1 MQYNTRV
8 GQDQDQDPEEAPD
21 TAVARSD
28 NLMMQAALAASPDG
42 VVLVDRDGVILMV
55 NASMAAMSGYSIEQL
70 RGQCVSIFL
79 PPALR
84 EKHGQQMRSYFLQPS
99 KRTMG
104 TGQHLQLARADG
116 STMPV
121 DVALGHSEVY
131 GGTAVAFVRDVS
143 EVRKMQSHMQYQAT
157 HDTLTGLFNRWQF
170 NQRLE
175 QGVAE
180 SARHGRPMT
189 LLLIDLDDF
198 KTINDSYGHAAGD
211 QALKEV
217 ARRLKGCLRAAD
229 TLARLGGDE
238 FTVLLTH
245 LAQPGDARLV
255 AQKLLEVLQQPF
267 ELNGADVSLAGS
279 VGMAS
284 LPDDATDAATL
295 LRYADIAMYHA
306 KESGRGRIVIY
317 AAAMGEAVVEKNLL
331 HERLKQAIGTS
342 ALTLH
347 YQPQIDMATGHM
359 VAVEAL
365 LRWNDAQLGSVPP
378 DRFIPVAEATGL
390 ILPLGTWVLEA
401 ACRQA
406 AQWAQQGMALRIAV
420 NLSALQLRQAS
431 LVEVLQELLQR
442 YAVGHGLLE
451 LEITESEAMADP
463 MLARRLLVQLQAL
476 GVGVSLDDFG
486 TGHSSLTYLKQ
497 LPISRIKLDRSFIQ
511 PILHNPQ
518 DATLVR
524 AVIALAHT
532 LGLEVVAEGVEEEA
546 QVRLLETQGCDIF
559 QGWFFSRAVPAPAIP
574 ALFADLRSPWNVL
587 PEAVQMIEAEA

>member
-8 GQDQDQDPEEAPD
+8 GQDQGPEEAPD

-79 PPALR
+79 LPALR
-84 EKHGQQMRSYFLQPS
+84 EKHGQQMHSYFLQPS

-211 QALKEV
+211 QALQEV
-217 ARRLKGCLRAAD
+217 ARRLKACLRVSD

-245 LAQPGDARLV
+245 LAQPSDARLV

-267 ELNGADVSLAGS
+267 EVNGADVSLAGS
-279 VGMAS
+279 VGMAC
-284 LPDDATDAATL
+284 LPSDATDAAAL

-306 KESGRGRIVIY
+306 KENGRGRIAVY
-317 AAAMGEAVVEKNLL
+317 AASMGQAVVEKNLL

-365 LRWNDAQLGSVPP
+365 LRWNDAQLGSVAP

-390 ILPLGTWVLEA
+390 ILPLGAWVLET

-406 AQWAQQGMALRIAV
+406 AQWAEQGMALRVAV
-420 NLSALQLRQAS
+420 NLSALQLRQPT
-431 LVEVLQELLQR
+431 LVEELQALLQR
-442 YAVGHGLLE
+442 YGVPRGLIE

-463 MLARRLLVQLQAL
+463 ALARRLLTQLQAL

-497 LPISRIKLDRSFIQ
+497 LPITRIKLDRSFVQ
-511 PILHNPQ
+511 PILRNPQ

-532 LGLEVVAEGVEEEA
+532 LGLQVVAEGVEEAA
-546 QVRLLETQGCDIF
+546 QVRWLEVERCDIF
-559 QGWFFSRAVPAPAIP
+559 QGWFFSRAVPAPDIP
-574 ALFADLRSPWNVL
+574 ALHATLL
-587 PEAVQMIEAEA
+587 

>member
-1 MQYNTRV
+1 MRCNIPIV
-8 GQDQDQDPEEAPD
+8 QDQGLCPEAAPD
-21 TAVARSD
+21 TAGARSD

-42 VVLVDRDGVILMV
+42 VVLVDSDGIILLA
-55 NASMAAMSGYSIEQL
+55 NASMASMSGYSAEEL
-70 RGQCVSIFL
+70 RGQSVSIFL
-79 PPALR
+79 PPPLR
-84 EKHGQQMRSYFLQPS
+84 EKHGQQMRGYFLQPA

-104 TGQHLQLARADG
+104 SGQDLWLSRPDG
-116 STMPV
+116 STVPV
-121 DVALGHSEVY
+121 DIALGYSEVY

-143 EVRKMQSHMQYQAT
+143 EVRQMQSHMQYQAT

-180 SARHGRPMT
+180 AARHGRPMT

-211 QALKEV
+211 KALQEV
-217 ARRLKGCLRAAD
+217 ARRLKGCLRASD

-267 ELNGADVSLAGS
+267 EVNGADVSLAGS
-279 VGMAS
+279 VGMAC
-284 LPDDATDAATL
+284 LPGDATDAATL

-306 KESGRGRIVIY
+306 KESGRGRIAVY
-317 AAAMGEAVVEKNLL
+317 AAAMGQAVVEKNVL

-365 LRWNDAQLGSVPP
+365 LRWNDALLGSVAP

-390 ILPLGTWVLEA
+390 ILPLGAWVLEA
-401 ACRQA
+401 ACCQA
-406 AQWAQQGMALRIAV
+406 AQWAKQGMALRVAV
-420 NLSALQLRQAS
+420 NLSVHQLRQPN
-431 LVEVLQELLQR
+431 LVERLQEHLQR
-442 YAVGHGLLE
+442 YDVPHGLIE

-463 MLARRLLVQLQAL
+463 SLAQRLLTQLQAL

-486 TGHSSLTYLKQ
+486 TGHSSLTYLKE
-497 LPISRIKLDRSFIQ
+497 LPITRIKLDRSFIQ
-511 PILHNPQ
+511 PILRHPQ
-518 DATLVR
+518 DAALVR

-532 LGLEVVAEGVEEEA
+532 LGLEVVAEGVEEAA
-546 QVRLLETQGCDIF
+546 QVRWLETERCDIF
-559 QGWFFSRAVPAPAIP
+559 QGWFFSRAVPAPDIP
-574 ALFADLRSPWNVL
+574 ALFATLRSPFADL
-587 PEAVQMIEAEA
+587 PDAVQMIEAEA

>member
-1 MQYNTRV
+1 MQCNI
-8 GQDQDQDPEEAPD
+8 P
-21 TAVARSD
+21 TAQGSASLIHTDSGD
-28 NLMMQAALAASPDG
+28 NLMMHAAMAAAPDG
-42 VVLVDRDGVILMV
+42 VVLVDRDGIILMA
-55 NASMAAMSGYSIEQL
+55 NASMAAMSGYSIDQL
-70 RGQCVSIFL
+70 RGQSVSIFL

-104 TGQHLQLARADG
+104 SGQHLWLSRPDG
-116 STMPV
+116 TTVPV
-121 DVALGHSEVY
+121 DIALGYSQVY

-143 EVRKMQSHMQYQAT
+143 EVRQMQSHMQYQAT

-180 SARHGRPMT
+180 VARHGRPMT

>member
-1 MQYNTRV
+1 MRCNI
-8 GQDQDQDPEEAPD
+8 P
-21 TAVARSD
+21 TAQGSASLIHTDSAD
-28 NLMMQAALAASPDG
+28 NLMMQAAMAAAPDG
-42 VVLVDRDGVILMV
+42 VVLVDRDGIILMA
-55 NASMAAMSGYSIEQL
+55 NASMAAMSGYSAEEL
-70 RGQCVSIFL
+70 RGQSVSIFL

-104 TGQHLQLARADG
+104 SGQHLWLSRPDG
-116 STMPV
+116 TTVPV
-121 DVALGHSEVY
+121 DIALGYSQVY

-143 EVRKMQSHMQYQAT
+143 EVRQMQSHMQYQAT

-180 SARHGRPMT
+180 VARHGRPMT

>member
-1 MQYNTRV
+1 M
-8 GQDQDQDPEEAPD
+8 
-21 TAVARSD
+21 
-28 NLMMQAALAASPDG
+28 
-42 VVLVDRDGVILMV
+42 
-55 NASMAAMSGYSIEQL
+55 
-70 RGQCVSIFL
+70 
-79 PPALR
+79 
-84 EKHGQQMRSYFLQPS
+84 
-99 KRTMG
+99 
-104 TGQHLQLARADG
+104 
-116 STMPV
+116 
-121 DVALGHSEVY
+121 
-131 GGTAVAFVRDVS
+131 
-143 EVRKMQSHMQYQAT
+143 
-157 HDTLTGLFNRWQF
+157 
-170 NQRLE
+170 
-175 QGVAE
+175 
-180 SARHGRPMT
+180 
-189 LLLIDLDDF
+189 
-198 KTINDSYGHAAGD
+198 
-211 QALKEV
+211 
-217 ARRLKGCLRAAD
+217 RAAD

-546 QVRLLETQGCDIF
+546 QVRLLET
-559 QGWFFSRAVPAPAIP
+559 
-574 ALFADLRSPWNVL
+574 
-587 PEAVQMIEAEA
+587 

>member
-1 MQYNTRV
+1 MQCNI
-8 GQDQDQDPEEAPD
+8 P
-21 TAVARSD
+21 TAQGSASLIHTDSAD
-28 NLMMQAALAASPDG
+28 NLMMQAAMAAAPDG
-42 VVLVDRDGVILMV
+42 VVLVDRGGIILMA
-55 NASMAAMSGYSIEQL
+55 NASMAAMSGYSAEEL
-70 RGQCVSIFL
+70 RGQSVSIFL

-104 TGQHLQLARADG
+104 SGQHLWLSRPDG
-116 STMPV
+116 TTVPV
-121 DVALGHSEVY
+121 DIALGYSQVY

-143 EVRKMQSHMQYQAT
+143 EVRQMQSHMQYQAT

-180 SARHGRPMT
+180 VARHGRPMT

>member
-1 MQYNTRV
+1 
-8 GQDQDQDPEEAPD
+8 
-21 TAVARSD
+21 
-28 NLMMQAALAASPDG
+28 
-42 VVLVDRDGVILMV
+42 
-55 NASMAAMSGYSIEQL
+55 
-70 RGQCVSIFL
+70 
-79 PPALR
+79 
-84 EKHGQQMRSYFLQPS
+84 
-99 KRTMG
+99 
-104 TGQHLQLARADG
+104 
-116 STMPV
+116 
-121 DVALGHSEVY
+121 
-131 GGTAVAFVRDVS
+131 
-143 EVRKMQSHMQYQAT
+143 
-157 HDTLTGLFNRWQF
+157 
-170 NQRLE
+170 
-175 QGVAE
+175 
-180 SARHGRPMT
+180 MT

-198 KTINDSYGHAAGD
+198 KIINDSYGHAAGD

>member
-1 MQYNTRV
+1 MQCNI
-8 GQDQDQDPEEAPD
+8 P
-21 TAVARSD
+21 TAQGSASLIHTDSAD
-28 NLMMQAALAASPDG
+28 NLMMQAAMAAAPDG
-42 VVLVDRDGVILMV
+42 VVLVDRDGIILMA
-55 NASMAAMSGYSIEQL
+55 NASMAAMSGYSAEEW
-70 RGQCVSIFL
+70 RGQSVSIFL

-84 EKHGQQMRSYFLQPS
+84 EKHGQHMHSYFLQPS

-104 TGQHLQLARADG
+104 TGQHLWLSRPDG
-116 STMPV
+116 TTVPV
-121 DVALGHSEVY
+121 DIALGYSQVY

-143 EVRKMQSHMQYQAT
+143 EVRQMQSHMQYQAT

-180 SARHGRPMT
+180 VARHGRPMT

>member
-1 MQYNTRV
+1 MQCNI
-8 GQDQDQDPEEAPD
+8 P
-21 TAVARSD
+21 TAQGSASLIHTDSAD
-28 NLMMQAALAASPDG
+28 NLMMQAAMAAAPDG
-42 VVLVDRDGVILMV
+42 VVLVDRGGIILMA
-55 NASMAAMSGYSIEQL
+55 NASMAAMSGYSAEEL
-70 RGQCVSIFL
+70 RGQSVSIFL

-104 TGQHLQLARADG
+104 TGQHLWLSRPDG
-116 STMPV
+116 TTVPV
-121 DVALGHSEVY
+121 DIALGYSQVY

-143 EVRKMQSHMQYQAT
+143 EVRQMQSHMQYQAT

-180 SARHGRPMT
+180 VARHGRPMT

>member
-1 MQYNTRV
+1 MRCNI
-8 GQDQDQDPEEAPD
+8 P
-21 TAVARSD
+21 TAQGSGSLAHTDSFD
-28 NLMMQAALAASPDG
+28 NVMMQAAIAASPDG
-42 VVLVDRDGVILMV
+42 VVLVDSDGIILMA
-55 NASMAAMSGYSIEQL
+55 NTSMATMSGYSAEEL
-70 RGQCVSIFL
+70 RGQSVSIFL
-79 PPALR
+79 PPPLR
-84 EKHGQQMRSYFLQPS
+84 ERHGHHIRGYFLQPA

-104 TGQHLQLARADG
+104 TGQHLWLSRPDG
-116 STMPV
+116 STLPV
-121 DVALGHSEVY
+121 DIALGHSEVY

-143 EVRKMQSHMQYQAT
+143 EVRQLQSHMQYQAT

-180 SARHGRPMT
+180 CARHGRPMT

-198 KTINDSYGHAAGD
+198 KSINDSYGHAAGD
-211 QALKEV
+211 KALQEV
-217 ARRLKGCLRAAD
+217 ARRLKGCLRASD

-255 AQKLLEVLQQPF
+255 AHKLLEVLKQPF
-267 ELNGADVSLAGS
+267 QVNGADVSLAGS
-279 VGMAS
+279 VGMAC
-284 LPDDATDAATL
+284 LPDDALDAATL

-306 KESGRGRIVIY
+306 KESGRGCIAVY
-317 AAAMGEAVVEKNLL
+317 AASMGEAVEEKNLL
-331 HERLKQAIGTS
+331 HDRLKLAIGS
-342 ALTLH
+342 SDLTLH

-390 ILPLGTWVLEA
+390 ILPLGAWVLEA
-401 ACRQA
+401 ACQQA
-406 AQWAQQGMALRIAV
+406 AQWAQQRMPLRVAV
-420 NLSALQLRQAS
+420 NLSAQQLRQPN

-442 YAVGHGLLE
+442 YAVPHGLIE

-463 MLARRLLVQLQAL
+463 SLAQRLLTHMQAL

-486 TGHSSLTYLKQ
+486 TGHSSLSYLKQ
-497 LPISRIKLDRSFIQ
+497 LPITRIKLDRSFIQ
-511 PILHNPQ
+511 PILRNPQ

-574 ALFADLRSPWNVL
+574 ALFATLRSPFSDL
-587 PEAVQMIEAEA
+587 PDAVQMIEAEA

>member
-1 MQYNTRV
+1 M
-8 GQDQDQDPEEAPD
+8 
-21 TAVARSD
+21 
-28 NLMMQAALAASPDG
+28 
-42 VVLVDRDGVILMV
+42 
-55 NASMAAMSGYSIEQL
+55 
-70 RGQCVSIFL
+70 
-79 PPALR
+79 
-84 EKHGQQMRSYFLQPS
+84 HSYFLQPS

-104 TGQHLQLARADG
+104 TGQHLWLSRPDG
-116 STMPV
+116 TTVPV
-121 DVALGHSEVY
+121 DIALGYSQVY

-143 EVRKMQSHMQYQAT
+143 EVRQMQSHMQYQAT

-170 NQRLE
+170 NQLLE

-180 SARHGRPMT
+180 VARHGRPMT